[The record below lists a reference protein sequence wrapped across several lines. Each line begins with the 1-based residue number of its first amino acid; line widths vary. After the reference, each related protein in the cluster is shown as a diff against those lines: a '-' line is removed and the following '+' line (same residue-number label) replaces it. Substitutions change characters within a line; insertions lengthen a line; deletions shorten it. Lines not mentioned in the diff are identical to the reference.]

1 MCAAEQAWQWPAG
14 SPHRQRPVHDIQGK
28 RQGRCPCNTFPSF
41 RDYIDLDAPG
51 IAPSCGCEVARGAAP
66 TSVVHFHKWVQIAVA
81 NLWAALGQCCH
92 CGGGG
97 MLPIFLT
104 FGNLISGFISLVS
117 NSLILT
123 SYQQQQ
129 QISIFLKGIGHFDQT
144 NIPLER
150 ICYECSGI
158 TQRSQTH
165 LNHSRSGLAVGK
177 ILSSM
182 SNQS

>member
-1 MCAAEQAWQWPAG
+1 MPLIVPFSIPNAPV
-14 SPHRQRPVHDIQGK
+14 SPFNPSPMNYLIVVLFCH
-28 RQGRCPCNTFPSF
+28 GRCHHH
-41 RDYIDLDAPG
+41 
-51 IAPSCGCEVARGAAP
+51 PSCSRILTIVMHSSSLIPRVCSSITVA
-66 TSVVHFHKWVQIAVA
+66 
-81 NLWAALGQCCH
+81 
-92 CGGGG
+92 

-129 QISIFLKGIGHFDQT
+129 QVSIFLKGIGHFDQT

-158 TQRSQTH
+158 TQRSQTG
-165 LNHSRSGLAVGK
+165 LSHSRSGLAGGE
-177 ILSSM
+177 ILPLM
-182 SNQS
+182 SN